1 MKSTELVSEEE
12 IADII
17 FNTEDAE
24 LNDFLCF
31 SKGKHDFNTIICN
44 ICLRLNA
51 SHAHA
56 LIFGLECP
64 DARREFIK
72 EKVKIELIFYA
83 TAPSRKMTAAS
94 AENNVRIIQPKS

>member
-1 MKSTELVSEEE
+1 MKSSELVSEAE

-24 LNDFLCF
+24 LNDLLCY
-31 SKGKHDFNTIICN
+31 SKGKHDFNRIICN

-51 SHAHA
+51 SHAHL
-56 LIFGLECP
+56 LIFGLESP

-83 TAPSRKMTAAS
+83 TAPLRKIPGAS
-94 AENNVRIIQPKS
+94 ASSNILSIQPKS